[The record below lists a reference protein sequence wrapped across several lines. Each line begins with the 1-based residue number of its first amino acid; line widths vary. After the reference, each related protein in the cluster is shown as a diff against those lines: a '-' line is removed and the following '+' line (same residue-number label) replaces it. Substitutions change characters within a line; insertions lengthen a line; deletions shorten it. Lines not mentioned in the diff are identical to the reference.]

1 MQAGHF
7 VIVSICD
14 ARRAC
19 QASVLDFRDIER
31 PPLSGNVMA
40 ALSSHCPPMNL
51 SMQFT
56 YRHPE
61 EARKYSLPALIFG
74 TLPDDDI

>member
-1 MQAGHF
+1 MLLSLVYATPGVLVKPPSLILRH
-7 VIVSICD
+7 
-14 ARRAC
+14 RE
-19 QASVLDFRDIER
+19 ASTLRHRHGCAFI
-31 PPLSGNVMA
+31 
-40 ALSSHCPPMNL
+40 ALSPVNL